1 MKKNLKLYLEM
12 QMLLITLASILQEHG
27 RSLSYSGMQPML
39 VKLSMGMFSP
49 TGLQNEGNI

>member
-12 QMLLITLASILQEHG
+12 QMLLITVASILQEHG

-39 VKLSMGMFSP
+39 IKLSMGMFSP
-49 TGLQNEGNI
+49 TGLQNEGSI